1 MERKKRALV
10 GAGLGALA
18 GAGVGTYMDRQEAKL
33 RAELDRTGVSVT
45 RIGDNITLN
54 MPGNVTFATDSSDL
68 NAGFFD
74 VLNSVSMVVNEYEQ
88 TVIEIAGHTDS
99 TGTDAYNQQLS
110 DRRAG
115 AVSSYLRTREV
126 LDDRIITVGM
136 GEGRPVATNETVE
149 GRQQNRRVELT
160 LVPLTSELISETRGL
175 ARRKAQKNEGA
186 SNDAPFFHWP
196 RCRYAGTH
204 LSPELRDRIRLDL
217 ADALRRDVVLRGELV
232 QGRLSIREPA
242 AREDVAAAGVELVE
256 RHVQAIMA
264 RPCPSRPARS
274 SARDRRS
281 GSADTRPGRNP
292 RRRLGSG
299 SNDTSRPLKRCS
311 ISATSRVVTPKSLAT
326 ASASS
331 LLSQPRCFLALRR
344 LKNSLR

>member
-1 MERKKRALV
+1 MKIRNISKLGAAAIGTVLAISACTTLDPYTREERTAKAQRQAVIGAAAGAVAGLVTGDSSMERKKRALV

-18 GAGVGTYMDRQEAKL
+18 GAGVGAYMDRQEAKL

-99 TGTDAYNQQLS
+99 TGTDTYNQQLS

-126 LDDRIITVGM
+126 LGDRIITVGM

-160 LVPLTSELISETRGL
+160 LVPLTVS
-175 ARRKAQKNEGA
+175 
-186 SNDAPFFHWP
+186 
-196 RCRYAGTH
+196 
-204 LSPELRDRIRLDL
+204 
-217 ADALRRDVVLRGELV
+217 
-232 QGRLSIREPA
+232 
-242 AREDVAAAGVELVE
+242 
-256 RHVQAIMA
+256 
-264 RPCPSRPARS
+264 
-274 SARDRRS
+274 
-281 GSADTRPGRNP
+281 
-292 RRRLGSG
+292 
-299 SNDTSRPLKRCS
+299 
-311 ISATSRVVTPKSLAT
+311 
-326 ASASS
+326 
-331 LLSQPRCFLALRR
+331 
-344 LKNSLR
+344 